1 MEVSKEVLRYISVLI
16 PSGLDSI
23 QRAIDMSKIFGEDER
38 WAVDSLLRNMTD
50 LGYEI
55 SELNPVHGIYLEI
68 GSNAL
73 DEFKKFATDK
83 EIYVDDANIIDFDD
97 LNKIGFGLSDKF
109 VANMQNLVKQ
119 KNIKRDIISNKLQF
133 FLDEIGVKLD

>member
-1 MEVSKEVLRYISVLI
+1 MLVKKMK
-16 PSGLDSI
+16 
-23 QRAIDMSKIFGEDER
+23 RAIF
-38 WAVDSLLRNMTD
+38 
-50 LGYEI
+50 
-55 SELNPVHGIYLEI
+55 
-68 GSNAL
+68 

-109 VANMQNLVKQ
+109 VANMQKLVKE